1 MCIPV
6 DLQLKLFDSIVLPI
20 HTYSC
25 EVWGFENCAEI
36 EKVHLRFCKKIL
48 KVRQTTSNYMVYG
61 ELGRYP
67 LNIHINVRMIVFW
80 LELKSSNTLS
90 SNVYQLLLTLKES
103 KDFHFKWFD
112 HIFKIC
118 NTTGMNYLLDSKELE
133 SSHQCI
139 KLQFKRILQDQ
150 FIQSWFSD
158 MNKSS
163 R

>member
-1 MCIPV
+1 
-6 DLQLKLFDSIVLPI
+6 
-20 HTYSC
+20 
-25 EVWGFENCAEI
+25 
-36 EKVHLRFCKKIL
+36 
-48 KVRQTTSNYMVYG
+48 MVYG

-67 LNIHINVRMIVFW
+67 LNIHINVRMIGFW
-80 LELKSSNTLS
+80 LKLKISNKLS
-90 SNVYQLLLTLKES
+90 SNVYQLLFTLKES
-103 KDFHFKWFD
+103 KDLRFKWLD

-118 NTTGMNYLLDSKELE
+118 NSTGMNYLLDSRELE

-163 R
+163 RGHFMVCSKMNLN

>member
-1 MCIPV
+1 
-6 DLQLKLFDSIVLPI
+6 
-20 HTYSC
+20 
-25 EVWGFENCAEI
+25 
-36 EKVHLRFCKKIL
+36 
-48 KVRQTTSNYMVYG
+48 MVYG

-80 LELKSSNTLS
+80 LELKSSNKLS

-112 HIFKIC
+112 HILKIC

-133 SSHQCI
+133 SSYQSI